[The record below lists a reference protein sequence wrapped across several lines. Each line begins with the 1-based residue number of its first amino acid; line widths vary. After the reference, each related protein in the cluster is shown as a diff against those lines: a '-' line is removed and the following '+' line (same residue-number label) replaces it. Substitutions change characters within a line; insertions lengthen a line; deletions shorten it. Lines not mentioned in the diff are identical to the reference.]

1 MSLTESVFTGQLRK
15 LYRLSVSIALLVF
28 VFQGTAAFA
37 EDANT
42 KTDANT
48 TKSLQGPSFD
58 FVDGRW

>member
-48 TKSLQGPSFD
+48 TKSRAGA
-58 FVDGRW
+58 